1 MKHRDV
7 TIDIDAPRE
16 PIASLEG
23 HRRQEVRLA
32 IAQLIMFMIG
42 GVVVVGAVFTLTVL
56 TFSM

>member
-1 MKHRDV
+1 MEGRD
-7 TIDIDAPRE
+7 P
-16 PIASLEG
+16 
-23 HRRQEVRLA
+23 VRLA